1 VFFLARRTGR
11 EVTMTPEGAEPPHDL
26 VVQERKRDWVF
37 VGSLVVIAVSLL
49 GMAFIA
55 WIRYGVGR

>member
-1 VFFLARRTGR
+1 
-11 EVTMTPEGAEPPHDL
+11 MTLEDAEPHHDP
-26 VVQERKRDWVF
+26 VVQKGKRDWVF
-37 VGSLVVIAVSLL
+37 VGSLLLIAVSML

>member
-1 VFFLARRTGR
+1 
-11 EVTMTPEGAEPPHDL
+11 MTPQDPERHHDPVLQEGE
-26 VVQERKRDWVF
+26 RDWVF
-37 VGSLVVIAVSLL
+37 VGSLVLIAVSLL

>member
-1 VFFLARRTGR
+1 
-11 EVTMTPEGAEPPHDL
+11 MTPEGGEPRHDP
-26 VVQERKRDWVF
+26 VAQKGKPDWVF
-37 VGSLVVIAVSLL
+37 VGSLILIAVSLL